1 MIDIEYVDIAA
12 LLRFLAVAFREAPPE
27 GDVVGR
33 SKLRDAVAAQLGCS
47 QLQAEQLVDTL
58 VLRRC
63 LELVRTPGELPFWRI
78 HAEREE

>member
-1 MIDIEYVDIAA
+1 MVDIEHVDIAA
-12 LLRFLAVAFREAPPE
+12 LLHFLADAFRGAPPE

-33 SKLRDAVAAQLGCS
+33 SKLRDAVAAQLSCS

-78 HAEREE
+78 RLGRED